1 MEHEQQQVAAMMHLQ
16 IVHDGVDALF
26 VGWDVFVHVAEE
38 VHKMYGAAARVA
50 LRPAVPGGLPQR
62 PIHVALGSA
71 PIIDLLFGPLGWTN
85 LHVDRL
91 LAHIALGRHRPHL
104 IDV

>member
-1 MEHEQQQVAAMMHLQ
+1 MMEHEQQQVAAMMHLQ

-71 PIIDLLFGPLGWTN
+71 PIIDFLLG
-85 LHVDRL
+85 
-91 LAHIALGRHRPHL
+91 ALGGTSVDLNCLLTWIAFSGNRSHL
-104 IDV
+104 